1 MCLLLTSE
9 ACVSDGHGSLS
20 IMRDNKP
27 VTQGDRGLACD
38 TGGSWRGSGDHSTT
52 SRLYGLLTSDSHYHL
67 VSFYHPND
75 VPHDM
80 MMANEEF
87 NDRTDW
93 SLQDICRRKW

>member
-1 MCLLLTSE
+1 MIT
-9 ACVSDGHGSLS
+9 AQH
-20 IMRDNKP
+20 P
-27 VTQGDRGLACD
+27 VCM
-38 TGGSWRGSGDHSTT
+38 DHSA
-52 SRLYGLLTSDSHYHL
+52 SDSHYHL

-93 SLQDICRRKW
+93 SLQDICRRKWYQQWRNAVFIIQTFPPRICVNIAINPLIKFS